1 MNRGTPTVSVIIP
14 FYNAA
19 PFLAEAIGSILSQ
32 DPCPQEIIAVDD
44 GSTDDGAAVV
54 AALGRDDPRVRLIS
68 QPNQGIAIAVNTGL
82 AHARGRV
89 IAFLD
94 ADDLWLPGKQ
104 ALQLAALDADPA
116 LDMVF
121 AHTRQ
126 FLWRRD
132 PDTGA
137 IHQEELPGIYQGMVR
152 STMLAHRAVF
162 ERVGPF
168 APDPHLHDFFVWYA
182 RAQDMGVTMRLLP
195 EVVHLRRIHGQNEGI
210 VRRDGQRRRQLQS
223 LKAVLDRRRQGG

>member
-19 PFLAEAIGSILSQ
+19 LFIAEAIASILSQ
-32 DPCPQEIIAVDD
+32 DPCPQEIIAVND
-44 GSTDDGAAVV
+44 GSTDDGAAGV
-54 AALGRDDPRVRLIS
+54 AALGRDDPRVRLLS
-68 QPNQGIAIAVNTGL
+68 QPNQGVATAVNTGL
-82 AHARGRV
+82 AHARGQL

-126 FLWRRD
+126 FLWRMD

-137 IHQEELPGIYQGMVR
+137 VHQEELPGVYQGIVR
-152 STMLAHRAVF
+152 STMLARRAVF
-162 ERVGPF
+162 DRVGLF
-168 APDPHLHDFFVWYA
+168 EPDPHLNDFFVWYA
-182 RAQDMGVTMRLLP
+182 RAQDLGVTMRLLP

-210 VRRDGQRRRQLQS
+210 VRRDSQRRRHLQS
-223 LKAVLDRRRQGG
+223 LKTVLERRRQSG